1 MRQRELNAA
10 SAGTSPAAFKS
21 LLLRANSNVG
31 AQNWRLLI
39 ALALLVAIIA
49 SQSEYFLTTANLLI
63 IGQGVAVVGVLA
75 VAETVVIVSGGLD
88 ISLGS
93 LCGLSGVVTAIVIR
107 DTHSAGLGIGAG
119 LAAGALGGVVNGLII
134 TVGRVNPVIATL
146 ATLSAFEG
154 MALLVAKGAVIGI
167 QDETFNLIGSG
178 RVLNLAIPIVILA
191 VVFAIGHITMRY
203 SVIGRHIYAIGANAV
218 AARLS
223 GIPVDRYKLGI
234 YTMSGAVAGIA
245 AMILSA
251 RATGSTPLQGQGLEF
266 DVVTA
271 VILGGAS
278 LAGGRG
284 TMAGSMLAVFMI
296 GALYN
301 GLILAQVE
309 SYWQFIAKGVLLA
322 TAVIIQERRRRR

>member
-1 MRQRELNAA
+1 MRQRELDAVP
-10 SAGTSPAAFKS
+10 AGTSPAAFKS
-21 LLLRANSNVG
+21 LLLRANSTVG

-39 ALALLVAIIA
+39 ALALLVAVIA

-63 IGQGVAVVGVLA
+63 IGQGVAVIGVLA
-75 VAETVVIVSGGLD
+75 LAETVVIVSGGLD

-119 LAAGALGGVVNGLII
+119 LAAGALGGLVNGLII

-167 QDETFNLIGSG
+167 QDDTFNLIGSG
-178 RVLNLAIPIVILA
+178 RVLGVPIPIVIL
-191 VVFAIGHITMRY
+191 VSVFAAGHITMRY
-203 SVIGRHIYAIGANAV
+203 SVVGRHIYAIGANAV
-218 AARLS
+218 AARLA

-234 YTMSGAVAGIA
+234 YTMSGVVAGVA
-245 AMILSA
+245 GMILSA
-251 RATGSTPLQGQGLEF
+251 RATGATPLQGQGLEF

-296 GALYN
+296 GSLYN

-309 SYWQFIAKGVLLA
+309 SYWQFI
-322 TAVIIQERRRRR
+322 